1 VIAADTSVAVP
12 GALPWHEAHAAVG
25 AVLSE
30 DRIALPA
37 HAAVE
42 TYSVLTRLPEPHR
55 LPPRV
60 VRDYLRHA
68 FEPQLLTLDG
78 DVHQRLLERAADA
91 GITGGR
97 IYDAVVAAT
106 AREAGATLL
115 TRDRRATR
123 VYELLGVDFR
133 LVE

>member
-1 VIAADTSVAVP
+1 MIAADTSVAVP
-12 GALPWHEAHAAVG
+12 AALPWHESHAAVDT
-25 AVLSE
+25 VLAGE
-30 DRIALPA
+30 RVALPA

-55 LPPRV
+55 LPPHV
-60 VRDYLRHA
+60 VREYLRRA
-68 FEPQLLTLDG
+68 FERELLTLAG
-78 DVHQRLLERAADA
+78 DVHQRLLEQAADV

-123 VYELLGVDFR
+123 VYERIGVDFR